1 MSMKVITICGSFK
14 FVNEMIRFAIQLE
27 LKGNIVLMPIFPIED
42 EIVLN
47 ESELITLGE
56 VHKKKIE
63 MADEVF
69 IVDVNGYIGN
79 STRSEIE
86 FANSIG
92 KQIKYYS
99 NCESL

>member
-1 MSMKVITICGSFK
+1 MKVITICGSFK

-69 IVDVNGYIGN
+69 IVDVNGYIGS

-86 FANSIG
+86 FAKSIG

>member
-14 FVNEMIRFAIQLE
+14 FVNEMIRLAIHLE
-27 LKGNIVLMPIFPIED
+27 LNGNIVLMPIFP
-42 EIVLN
+42 
-47 ESELITLGE
+47 
-56 VHKKKIE
+56 
-63 MADEVF
+63 